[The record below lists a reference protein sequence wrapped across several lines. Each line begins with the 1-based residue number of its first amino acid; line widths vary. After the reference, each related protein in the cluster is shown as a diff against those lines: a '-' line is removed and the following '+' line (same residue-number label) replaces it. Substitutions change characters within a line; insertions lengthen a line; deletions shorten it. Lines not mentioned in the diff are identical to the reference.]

1 MKLETPVI
9 CFTSDFFILGKIRI
23 HELYTKQMDDVS
35 IMEVSKYSKLT
46 VVRNTLKTILSTLFY
61 PVYENAQSMYISLI
75 FHVLHKQILMA

>member
-35 IMEVSKYSKLT
+35 IMEVDKYSKLT
-46 VVRNTLKTILSTLFY
+46 VVRNTLKTLLRTLFY
-61 PVYENAQSMYISLI
+61 PVYENAQGMYISLI
-75 FHVLHKQILMA
+75 FHVLHK

>member
-35 IMEVSKYSKLT
+35 IIEVAKYSKLT